1 MTKKL
6 KNISGPFAEIAIRL
20 RAVETYVGM
29 SQKEFSESAGVQQ
42 KSMSQWQS
50 GDFRISIQGA
60 LKLRERYG
68 ISLDFIYCGNIDAL
82 PTKMAN
88 ELSSILRDSI
98 SSRSNDNGDLQAP

>member
-6 KNISGPFAEIAIRL
+6 KNISGPFADIAVRL
-20 RAVETYVGM
+20 RAVEIYTGL
-29 SQKEFSESAGVQQ
+29 SQKEFSEAADVQQ

-50 GDFRISIQGA
+50 GEFRISIQGA

-88 ELSSILRDSI
+88 VLSSMLRDSN
-98 SSRSNDNGDLQAP
+98 SSKSNESGELQAP